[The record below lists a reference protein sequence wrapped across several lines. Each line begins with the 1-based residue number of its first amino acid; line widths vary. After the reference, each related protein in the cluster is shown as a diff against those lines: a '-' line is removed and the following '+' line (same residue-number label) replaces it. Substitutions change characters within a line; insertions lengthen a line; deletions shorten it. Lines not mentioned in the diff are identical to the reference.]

1 MEIEGRIRP
10 KAVCICRRGE
20 SILVAPA
27 YDSVKQETF
36 YGPPGGGIEFGERA
50 EDAVR
55 REMVEELGVALRD
68 LRLLGVLE
76 NIFTYEGESGHE
88 ITFVFEA
95 TLEDSS
101 LYSVEEIAGVEGL
114 HPFVARWMDLEEFRL
129 DGPPLYPQ
137 GLLALLKN

>member
-20 SILVAPA
+20 SILVASA

-55 REMVEELGVALRD
+55 REMFEELGVALRD
-68 LRLLGVLE
+68 VRLLGVLE
-76 NIFTYEGESGHE
+76 NIFTYEGASGHE

-95 TLEDSS
+95 SLEDRS
-101 LYSVEEIAGVEGL
+101 LYSRDEIDGIEGK
-114 HPFVARWMDLEEFRL
+114 HPFVARWVDLDEFGA